1 MKLCK
6 LIPISLAAFL
16 LLTGCGSSK
25 SNTED
30 YLKEENAIMDK
41 MMEEMDKAQNTGS
54 AELDFLN
61 GMIPHHQ
68 SAVRPP
74 RPRRPP

>member
-30 YLKEENAIMDK
+30 HG
-41 MMEEMDKAQNTGS
+41 QNDGGDGQGTKHRQCR
-54 AELDFLN
+54 A
-61 GMIPHHQ
+61 
-68 SAVRPP
+68 
-74 RPRRPP
+74 